1 MNCFICGNAFVE
13 ANVGKE
19 IAYYCKSCDFYKT
32 KNITKHLDS
41 YKSEFWEDSDY
52 SDFTGTDFTD
62 EGVQDLVLKFESWY
76 SYFKPFLNNKKTI
89 LDIGS
94 GTGISCI
101 LLEKKGY
108 DVIGVDP
115 DAKNAEL
122 INSKLKTGKCINCY
136 FEDLKIGKKINVIW
150 ITHILEHLQEPNSL
164 LIKCKEW
171 LDSDG
176 VICIAVPDCENPDML
191 KSSLTNPYHIY
202 HFTKQSL
209 KRLFEK
215 CGYDVIKCDSFA
227 VIKKTNRRMHKVMRK
242 TRLTNFSSKTKP
254 FYPFELI
261 SDKNGCE
268 IRGTFEFPSKI

>member
-1 MNCFICGNAFVE
+1 MSCFICNKAFSE
-13 ANVGKE
+13 TKVGKE
-19 IAYYCKSCDFYKT
+19 IVQYCESCNFYKT
-32 KNITKHLDS
+32 KNLKKYSNS
-41 YKSEFWEDSDY
+41 YKSEFWENSDY

-62 EGVQDLVLKFESWY
+62 KGVQDLVLTFESWY

-89 LDIGS
+89 LDVGS

-108 DVIGVDP
+108 DIIGVDP

-136 FEDLKIGKKINVIW
+136 FEDLKLEKKVDVIW
-150 ITHILEHLQEPNSL
+150 ITHILEHLQEPNFL
-164 LIKCKEW
+164 LIRCKEW
-171 LDSDG
+171 LSPDG

-202 HFTKQSL
+202 HFTKDSL
-209 KRLFEK
+209 KKIFEK

-227 VIKKTNRRMHKVMRK
+227 IIKKTNRRIHKVMRK
-242 TRLTNFSSKTKP
+242 TRFTNISSKTEP
-254 FYPFELI
+254 YYPFKLT
-261 SDKNGCE
+261 SDKNGYE
-268 IRGTFEFPSKI
+268 IRCIIKPS